1 MTILSRY
8 RTVLLLLSISF
19 LSACSNKPQSNSAN
33 TQPLQA
39 ANPTA
44 NATTPPADV
53 PRVDRPLLFGLI
65 RNVSIY
71 PVPGQSGNS
80 AVSLVISVSN
90 SGVSTYASEWKLEVS
105 SAKRSFSSE
114 PVHVNGVVEMPGS
127 ASKTVDLSKED
138 LDVKARENP
147 IVPGKPLEGILTFVL
162 PQTSEKELT
171 EAKASLVLQFKD
183 KPGNS
188 YQTTRVVIGDKT
200 RK

>member
-1 MTILSRY
+1 MTISSRY

-19 LSACSNKPQSNSAN
+19 LSACANKSQSNSAN
-33 TQPLQA
+33 TKQAQATNQPA
-39 ANPTA
+39 KSSSSPNNPSR
-44 NATTPPADV
+44 P
-53 PRVDRPLLFGLI
+53 DRPLLFGLI

-105 SAKRSFSSE
+105 SATRSFSSE

-127 ASKTVDLSKED
+127 VSKTVDLAKED

-171 EAKASLVLQFKD
+171 DTKASLVLQFKD

-188 YQTTRVVIGDKT
+188 YQTTKVVIGDKT

>member
-1 MTILSRY
+1 MTISSRY
-8 RTVLLLLSISF
+8 RAVLFLLSISF
-19 LSACSNKPQSNSAN
+19 LSACANKPQSNSAN

-39 ANPTA
+39 ANPPT
-44 NATTPPADV
+44 NATTSSADV

-127 ASKTVDLSKED
+127 ASKTVDLAKED
-138 LDVKARENP
+138 LDVKARESP
-147 IVPGKPLEGILTFVL
+147 IVAGKPLEGILTFVL

-188 YQTTRVVIGDKT
+188 YQTTKVVIGDKT
-200 RK
+200 HK